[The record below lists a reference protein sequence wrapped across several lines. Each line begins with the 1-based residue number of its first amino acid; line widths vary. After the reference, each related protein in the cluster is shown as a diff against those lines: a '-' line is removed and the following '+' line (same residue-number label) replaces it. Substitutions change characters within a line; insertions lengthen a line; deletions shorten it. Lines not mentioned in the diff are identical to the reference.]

1 MSDQRIDTGAEA
13 ATSTAADPGEGQG
26 AADPGAQADPID
38 PQRRRTSGGDAEM
51 PQPTPDRPGA
61 APAAGGADTADTE
74 DIEDTADTE
83 GAAALRDAH
92 RAADQ
97 QQRGEPDLGGRQP
110 AGDGSTRRPLAPGSG
125 AATERPARAETG
137 EVSAAPS
144 PERRA
149 EDPGSV
155 ATEFGDRADSA
166 PEDDIAHPSI

>member
-74 DIEDTADTE
+74 

-92 RAADQ
+92 WAADQ